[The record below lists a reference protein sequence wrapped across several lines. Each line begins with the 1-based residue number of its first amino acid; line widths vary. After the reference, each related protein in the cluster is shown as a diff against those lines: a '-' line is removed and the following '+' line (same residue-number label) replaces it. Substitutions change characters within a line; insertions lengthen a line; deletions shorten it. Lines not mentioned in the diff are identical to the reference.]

1 MTGARRTDGQE
12 RSESTAAPPRAAA
25 AKSPPARGFTGP
37 GGRQLFDAILP
48 MQGQE
53 RKQYFNGVSGW
64 LVLGLGLGGAIVGYT
79 WAGVV
84 GAVLGFG
91 AGVTAGGTFVE
102 RQRFYRR

>member
-1 MTGARRTDGQE
+1 MA
-12 RSESTAAPPRAAA
+12 RSEPNRRRHRPRRQTRRH
-25 AKSPPARGFTGP
+25 PPARGFTGP
-37 GGRQLFDAILP
+37 GGRQLFDAILS

-53 RKQYFNGVSGW
+53 RKRYFNQVSAW
-64 LVLGLGLGGAIVGYT
+64 LVLGLSIGGAMVGYA
-79 WAGVV
+79 WAGIV

>member
-1 MTGARRTDGQE
+1 MARNDPNRWRRRPGRRP
-12 RSESTAAPPRAAA
+12 RSRS
-25 AKSPPARGFTGP
+25 PARGFTGP

-48 MQGQE
+48 MQGKE

-64 LVLGLGLGGAIVGYT
+64 LVLGLGLGGAMVGYSWAGIVG
-79 WAGVV
+79 AI
-84 GAVLGFG
+84 LGFG